1 MTFCQKLRAIQKRNN
16 SLLCIGLDT
25 DIHKL
30 PEFMFEYG
38 DPVFEYNRRI
48 IDATKDLVC
57 AYKINMAFYEV
68 RGESGW
74 YTVHQTLAR
83 IPETIVRIADSKRTD
98 IGNSST
104 QYAHLFM
111 NDYEFDGITLPPY
124 MGWDS
129 IEPFVK
135 RASQCGFIL
144 TLTSNPGSR
153 DFQYLKVGT
162 KPLYEKVVE
171 KTRKWN
177 AKKNLGLVVG
187 ATHPKEL
194 RRIRKF
200 APELPILIPGI
211 GAQKGDL
218 RSAVRY
224 GCSTQGDL
232 AIITVSRDILYASLD
247 EHFARAARKKA
258 LWYREEI
265 NKYRKDFFG

>member
-1 MTFCQKLRAIQKRNN
+1 MTFLRKLREIQQRNN

-83 IPETIVRIADSKRTD
+83 IPETIVRIADPKRTD
-98 IGNSST
+98 IGNSAE

-111 NDYEFDGITLPPY
+111 TDYEFDAVTLPPY

-129 IEPFVK
+129 IGPFVK
-135 RASQCGFIL
+135 RPSQCGFIL

-153 DFQYLKVGT
+153 DFQYLKVGSR
-162 KPLYEKVVE
+162 PLYEKVIE
-171 KTRKWN
+171 KVKTWN
-177 AKKNLGLVVG
+177 KKKNLGLIVG
-187 ATHPKEL
+187 ATHPREL
-194 RRIRKF
+194 RRIRNL
-200 APELPILIPGI
+200 APALPILIPGI

-224 GCSTQGDL
+224 GVSKRGDL
-232 AIITVSRDILYASLD
+232 AIINVSRDILYAGVD
-247 EHFARAARKKA
+247 EKFPQAAREKA
-258 LWYREEI
+258 LQYRAEI
-265 NKYRKDFFG
+265 NKYRKDFPA